1 MFLASVVFFVFLQY
15 CAVSPLGSI
24 VTTSES
30 TVQFT
35 FFFLLGYKKKASLA
49 LSGERIGVGV
59 RGLVF

>member
-1 MFLASVVFFVFLQY
+1 M
-15 CAVSPLGSI
+15 
-24 VTTSES
+24 TTSES